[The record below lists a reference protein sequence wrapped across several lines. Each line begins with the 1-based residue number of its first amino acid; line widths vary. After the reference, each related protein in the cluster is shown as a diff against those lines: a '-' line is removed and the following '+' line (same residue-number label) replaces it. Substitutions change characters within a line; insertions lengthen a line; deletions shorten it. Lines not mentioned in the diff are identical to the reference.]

1 MHTAATAADSVTTPF
16 ETVLTARGTR
26 AQLDGLATE
35 MDRPDE
41 FSSPGPTRVFSVTL
55 SNGKLASVVFHE
67 RKDLIEILAHLSPGF
82 EAGIADLL
90 ATLSIAPEAITWMHT
105 GIELHAAK

>member
-1 MHTAATAADSVTTPF
+1 MHTAATASDNITTPF

-26 AQLDGLATE
+26 AQLNGLGTE
-35 MDRPDE
+35 MERPDE
-41 FSSPGPTRVFSVTL
+41 FSSPGPTRVFSVKL
-55 SNGKLASVVFHE
+55 SNGRPAAVVFHE
-67 RKDLIEILAHLSPGF
+67 RKDLIEILAPLGPGI

-90 ATLSIAPEAITWMHT
+90 STLSIAPDTITWMHA